1 MKKFALIALILVG
14 CITSTFAQDDIIL
27 HITDYPN
34 DVMLCLSDNQ
44 RVIIYA
50 EDGYENCPDFAW
62 YVNGSYNGNNPL
74 IINPLSGIANIR
86 YNGCSL
92 PFYTFYIQYFDAPIP
107 NCFTH
112 TVWKRQNQPYTLEA
126 IGADSVYYP
135 NQYGFI
141 WNTGETTRTIDVTE
155 PGTYTCESVGRICG
169 DFTRTFIVR
178 DNVELYRATVDLTS
192 NLNQTTWQTT
202 PEQAEYIS
210 AVKVYR
216 NGTQLVATVPYA
228 DGVFTDDIGS
238 EATQWQYHLVGVDT
252 DGNDCPIPSYWK
264 RTIHLDHVQ
273 GTQGQHILQWT
284 PYEEETPTKETVVAY
299 GIYDIINGIANHIID
314 VGNFTNVYTYN
325 PADFEGYGAVAAV
338 FAEKRGLEEYAFSNM
353 TDDILD
359 VAENTTKQMS
369 IFPNPSHDGTISVR
383 YDGKVT
389 VFNVFG
395 QLIATGESSNGVYT
409 VSNLSPGTYF
419 VKSDEGVVRKVIVE

>member
-1 MKKFALIALILVG
+1 MKKIALLTMLLICNIMQL
-14 CITSTFAQDDIIL
+14 SAQGDLIVNISDYQGQFSP
-27 HITDYPN
+27 HIYVCLNDY
-34 DVMLCLSDNQ
+34 Q
-44 RVIIYA
+44 RVLIYA
-50 EDGYENCPDFAW
+50 EEGCTDFHWNIGMNSYWENPIII
-62 YVNGSYNGNNPL
+62 YPPSGSVDYFGCNIPYQDL
-74 IINPLSGIANIR
+74 IIS
-86 YNGCSL
+86 
-92 PFYTFYIQYFDAPIP
+92 FHDIP
-107 NCFTH
+107 VPNSFTQ
-112 TVWKRQNQPYTLEA
+112 TVWKHQGYTTTLQPVES
-126 IGADSVYYP
+126 DSLNLYDYV
-135 NQYGFI
+135 
-141 WNTGETTRTIDVTE
+141 WSTGEISQTITVTE
-155 PGTYTCESVGRICG
+155 PGTYTCESVGGICG

-216 NGTQLVATVPYA
+216 NGTQLVATVPYT
-228 DGVFTDDIGS
+228 DGIFTDDIGS

-284 PYEEETPTKETVVAY
+284 PYEEENPSKETVVAY
-299 GIYDIINGIANHIID
+299 GIYDIVNGEARHIID
-314 VGNFTNVYTYN
+314 VGYFTNVYTYN

-338 FAEKRGLEEYAFSNM
+338 FAEKRGLEDYAFSNM

-359 VAENTTKQMS
+359 VAENTTKHMS
-369 IFPNPSHDGTISVR
+369 IFPNPSHDGSISVR
-383 YDGKVT
+383 YDGRVT
-389 VFNVFG
+389 IYNVMG
-395 QLIATGESSNGVYT
+395 QTIATGESTNGVYT

-419 VKSDEGVVRKVIVE
+419 VKSDEGMVRKVVVE